1 MINALNPNRI
11 NTDNRYR
18 FNNTKPR
25 QCDRQAVSFKSLPPE
40 ATAGILAFLATFAA
54 ADGVARLATGKIIK
68 SVGEKV
74 PFFLTQRIK
83 RVSNLVKRDTKI
95 GLLNHANMKVCLA
108 KDFIKAQKSGENL
121 SLAILDMDYFKS
133 FNDNLGHDNGDIVLV
148 RIAQN
153 IMNVTKKY
161 GSKGFRYGGEEFVV
175 LTKGKS
181 PQESKKII
189 DEIAKSIQKD
199 PIIQGY
205 MPEFRKAVTADI
217 DFFSEGIGKI
227 EEINKNLKGRR
238 EGETPKN
245 LPQAVKDIISVFECH
260 MAKFGTDSHLSA
272 VVETLK
278 TTSEKDLPNLFSK
291 DSKLGKKSIAETLKD
306 MQKTYEEKK
315 VFPEMWLRHIDTHG
329 NFTISGG
336 IINLEGSDKIQHYY
350 ELIPIA
356 DKALKSA
363 KENGRN
369 SIIQAN
375 AEIIEEGIKIAK
387 DAKLKEIERK
397 IAMEKAKQGKTK

>member
-1 MINALNPNRI
+1 MINALSSNRI
-11 NTDNRYR
+11 NTGDRYR
-18 FNNTKPR
+18 LNNKKP
-25 QCDRQAVSFKSLPPE
+25 QQYDQQTVSFKALPPE
-40 ATAGILAFLATFAA
+40 VGTGLIAFLATFAA
-54 ADGVARLATGKIIK
+54 ADGVARSVTGRIIK

-83 RVSNLVKRDTKI
+83 RASNLVKRDTKT
-95 GLLNHANMKVCLA
+95 GLLNHSHMKVCLA
-108 KDFIKAQKSGENL
+108 KDFKKAKKNGGNL
-121 SLAILDMDYFKS
+121 SVAILDMDYFKS
-133 FNDNLGHDNGDIVLV
+133 FNEKFGHDDGDIVLI

-153 IMNVTKKY
+153 IMDITKKH
-161 GSKGFRYGGEEFVV
+161 GSKGFRYGGEEFVI

-181 PQESKKII
+181 PKESKKII

-245 LPQAVKDIISVFECH
+245 LPKAVQDIISVFESH
-260 MAKFGTDSHLSA
+260 MAKFNSDDHLSA
-272 VVETLK
+272 IVETLK
-278 TTSEKDLPNLFSK
+278 NTSEKDLPNLFSK
-291 DSKLGKKSIAETLKD
+291 DAKFGKKSIAETLKD
-306 MQKTYEEKK
+306 IQKQYEEQK

-336 IINLEGSDKIQHYY
+336 IINLAGSDKIQHDY

-356 DKALKSA
+356 DKALKTA

-375 AEIIEEGIKIAK
+375 AEIIEEGIKIAQ
-387 DAKLKEIERK
+387 DAKLKEIGRK
-397 IAMEKAKQGKTK
+397 IAMEKAKLGKN